1 MLFGGIVLALSK
13 FTVLPRNLITENAT
27 QVGSALGVILLSVA
41 LADRINREKKRAFAA
56 QQRLLAE
63 ERNALMAGL
72 DALRVQQ
79 EASTML
85 ERLELEL
92 TRDLEAVK
100 LKLQELNARDPLT
113 ALWILGH

>member
-63 ERNALMAGL
+63 ERKARMAQE
-72 DALRVQQ
+72 DSLRAQQ
-79 EASTML
+79 EANTMR
-85 ERLELEL
+85 EQRAQGR
-92 TRDLEAVK
+92 TPAPEAVN
-100 LKLQELNARDPLT
+100 LLLSERHCTVQRGLLNGP
-113 ALWILGH
+113 